1 MTHKG
6 HPDLPLFL
14 QITESL
20 RHDISSLPPHSRL
33 PSEHELVNT
42 YGVARA
48 TVRRALTRLQEEG
61 LTYSRR
67 AVGYFV
73 AEPKIEQDLDRLFS
87 FSEFMVIRGLKP
99 GAKLLAAEIL
109 KISSV
114 DSPIRLHLKLGI
126 GERVIHICR
135 LRLGSGRPLVI
146 ATTYLPERLFPG
158 FLDHDLKG
166 QSVYQIMQEYGL
178 KPTEATQTF
187 EAAALKRREADLL
200 QVPKD
205 SPALLIERTGY
216 ARGTPVEYAV
226 DYYRGDSTKF
236 RVQLADKG
244 NARKL
249 RVHVSG
255 ARDKR
260 QTGED

>member
-1 MTHKG
+1 MTNTV
-6 HPDLPLFL
+6 HPELPIFR
-14 QITESL
+14 QIAESL
-20 RHDISSLPPHSRL
+20 CCDIAGLPPHTRL
-33 PSEHELVNT
+33 PSEHELVET

-48 TVRRALTRLQEEG
+48 TVRRALARLQEEG
-61 LTYSRR
+61 LVYSRR

-87 FSEFMVIRGLKP
+87 FGEFMVIRGLKP
-99 GAKLLAAEIL
+99 GAILLSADIL

-114 DSPIRLHLKLGI
+114 DSPIRTHLKLGI
-126 GERVIHICR
+126 GERALHLCR

-158 FLDHDLKG
+158 FLEHDLKG

-216 ARGTPVEYAV
+216 ARGMPVEYAV

-236 RVQLADKG
+236 RVQLADK
-244 NARKL
+244 ADRRRL
-249 RVHVSG
+249 RIHV
-255 ARDKR
+255 K
-260 QTGED
+260 T

>member
-1 MTHKG
+1 MTQKV
-6 HPDLPLFL
+6 HPELPLFL
-14 QITESL
+14 QIAESL
-20 RHDISSLPPHSRL
+20 RQDIAGLPPHSKF
-33 PSEHELVNT
+33 PSEHELVET

-48 TVRRALTRLQEEG
+48 TVRRSLARLQEEG
-61 LTYSRR
+61 LAYCRR

-114 DSPIRLHLKLGI
+114 DSPVRLPLKLGI
-126 GERVIHICR
+126 GERVIHLCR
-135 LRLGSGRPLVI
+135 LRFGSGRPLVI

-158 FLDHDLKG
+158 FLDHDLEA
-166 QSVYQIMQEYGL
+166 QSVCQIMQRYGL

-187 EAAALKRREADLL
+187 EAAGLKRREADLL

-216 ARGTPVEYAV
+216 ARGIPVEFEM

-236 RVQLADKG
+236 RVQLSEKG
-244 NARKL
+244 DRHKL
-249 RVHVSG
+249 RVQVSG
-255 ARDKR
+255 A
-260 QTGED
+260 GG

>member
-1 MTHKG
+1 MTHKV
-6 HPDLPLFL
+6 HPELPLFL

-20 RHDISSLPPHSRL
+20 RHDITGLPPHSKL
-33 PSEHELVNT
+33 PSEHELVDA

-48 TVRRALTRLQEEG
+48 TVRRALARLQDEG

-67 AVGYFV
+67 AVGNFV
-73 AEPKIEQDLDRLFS
+73 AEPKIEQDLDRLFG
-87 FSEFMVIRGLKP
+87 FSELMVIRGLKP
-99 GAKLLAAEIL
+99 GAKPLSGEIL
-109 KISSV
+109 KISSA
-114 DSPIRLHLKLGI
+114 DSPVRMHLRLGI
-126 GERVIHICR
+126 GERVIHLCR

-166 QSVYQIMQEYGL
+166 QSVYRIMQEYGL

-187 EAAALKRREADLL
+187 EAVALTRREADLL

-216 ARGTPVEYAV
+216 ARGMPVEYAM

-236 RVQLADKG
+236 RVQLADK
-244 NARKL
+244 ADQRRL
-249 RVHVSG
+249 RIHVSNREG
-255 ARDKR
+255 LKEKR
-260 QTGED
+260 P